1 LLISASPFVNIVTVV
16 SISLTPEL
24 GRRLDEFREARGYS
38 SRSEVVRL
46 AIRELLARDQIERAK
61 GHITSTITVI
71 SRHTEDEFD
80 AKLFALRHRF
90 NQIVSSD
97 LHMHLGEDYCLEV
110 FVTQGR
116 AKEVGR
122 FIDQLRMLNNIEQVV
137 YTIAPLSEEECP
149 VSQGI

>member
-1 LLISASPFVNIVTVV
+1 VTVV

-97 LHMHLGEDYCLEV
+97 LHMHLGEDV

-122 FIDQLRMLNNIEQVV
+122 FIDQLRMLNNIDQVV
-137 YTIAPLSEEECP
+137 YTIAPLSEEEGP